1 MESLSHASVHQI
13 GGHRRRASED
23 AGAKFPVEQMLPL
36 IITIM
41 GICLNCRVRTK
52 EITIEVIL
60 FEYSRTSSGRPPAL
74 LGVTPD
80 RGVLHIRHPGPANNA
95 RGPDTGN
102 PGGPSR
108 RTWKLSQI
116 DTSTAI
122 GQLAT
127 VAILAQGTI
136 SG

>member
-1 MESLSHASVHQI
+1 MSATSHAVPKLAVPARSPFPFLETFLESLSHASVHLI

-60 FEYSRTSSGRPPAL
+60 FEYSRTVGGRPLAVV
-74 LGVTPD
+74 GVTPD
-80 RGVLHIRHPGPANNA
+80 WGVFHIRHTAPKHPGSA
-95 RGPDTGN
+95 
-102 PGGPSR
+102 
-108 RTWKLSQI
+108 
-116 DTSTAI
+116 
-122 GQLAT
+122 
-127 VAILAQGTI
+127 
-136 SG
+136 